1 MSIQLPA
8 ARSVAE
14 NPTQEQLR
22 EWVAQMPNAQR
33 TEYGNYSVTT
43 QVTARSA
50 GSTFVV
56 TDDPGFS
63 SKQTMSTA
71 EFREFAAAQDEHIGA
86 QDMILARGFIGP
98 EGSPLRVPTQLYIE
112 RSAPN
117 IPAMQQQLYF
127 PPDASWDAE
136 QAFTVIYTPSL
147 RASKYPDD
155 RVIAID
161 LDNWITRVA
170 GADYFGESKM
180 GSLRMWNEWAYRR
193 GGLAMHSGAKVIPTS
208 DGDRVALIVGLSGTG
223 KTTTT
228 FTRQNNSLPV
238 QDDFVALASGG
249 AVHST
254 EDGCFAK
261 TYSLDPEHEPTIHRA
276 LTSPQSWLENVS
288 VDADG
293 RVDFHDAS
301 YTKNGRGTF
310 GLADIPHYD
319 PRKVG
324 RADFLLILNRNADI
338 IPAVARMTSID
349 QAVAYFMLGE
359 TRGTSAGGKAE
370 AGKSLR
376 IPGTNPFFLQH
387 DYMQGNRIG
396 ELMRSMDYDF
406 GVYVM
411 NTGEIGGPDD
421 AEGGKSIEIEHSS
434 AIVKAIAE
442 NTISWTPDP
451 DFGYWIAEQVPGID
465 DPELLNPRLR
475 YATQGR
481 EEAYT
486 ARVSQLKRERVEYLA
501 GHEGLDTAVREAL
514 A

>member
-1 MSIQLPA
+1 MSIQLQT

-14 NPTQEQLR
+14 NPTQEELR
-22 EWVAQMPNAQR
+22 GWVAQMPNAQR
-33 TEYGNYSVTT
+33 TEYGNFSVTT
-43 QVTARSA
+43 RVTARSA

-71 EFREFAAAQDEHIGA
+71 DYGALAAAQDSHIAG

-98 EGSPLRVPTQLYIE
+98 EGSPLRVPTALYIE
-112 RSAPN
+112 RSVAN

-127 PPDASWDAE
+127 PPDASWDQD

-147 RASKYPDD
+147 EASGYPDG

-161 LDNWITRVA
+161 LDNWVTRVS

-180 GSLRMWNEWAYRR
+180 GSLRMWNEWVYRR

-228 FTRQNNSLPV
+228 FTRQNESLPV
-238 QDDFVALASGG
+238 QDDFLALASGG

-261 TYSLDPEHEPTIHRA
+261 TFSLDPEHEPIIHRA
-276 LTSPQSWLENVS
+276 LTSPGSWLENVS
-288 VDADG
+288 VDAEG

-310 GLADIPHYD
+310 ELADIPHFD
-319 PRKVG
+319 PRKLG
-324 RADFLLILNRNADI
+324 KADFLLILNRNGDI
-338 IPAVARMTSID
+338 IPAVARMTSIE

-387 DYMQGNRIG
+387 DYMQGNRLG
-396 ELMRSMDYDF
+396 ELIHSMDYDF

-411 NTGEIGGPDD
+411 NTGYIGGPDD
-421 AEGGKSIEIEHSS
+421 PEGGKEIEIEHSS

-442 NTISWTPDP
+442 NTIRWTPDP
-451 DFGYWIAEQVPGID
+451 DFGYWIAEEVGGID

-481 EEAYT
+481 EEEYT
-486 ARVSQLKRERVEYLA
+486 ARVSQLKRERAEYLA
-501 GHEGLDTAVREAL
+501 GHEGLDAAVRQAL
-514 A
+514 I